1 MLVPVNP
8 QLSLV
13 IVKGVM
19 MNKCVDIHMAN
30 ANLSSSVS
38 VPLSLDCS
46 PSTMNRNIHVA
57 TGGSGYGSFDVEFGE
72 VEHEERAILPPFC
85 ASFKDAVLMWP
96 LMAILVVL
104 VLLGASDWKST
115 LSKATELL
123 SMSRRMQMP

>member
-1 MLVPVNP
+1 
-8 QLSLV
+8 
-13 IVKGVM
+13 
-19 MNKCVDIHMAN
+19 MNTCMDMAN
-30 ANLSSSVS
+30 GNLSCS

-46 PSTMNRNIHVA
+46 PSTMNRNIHLHVA

-85 ASFKDAVLMWP
+85 ASFKDALLMWP

-104 VLLGASDWKST
+104 ALLGTSDWKST